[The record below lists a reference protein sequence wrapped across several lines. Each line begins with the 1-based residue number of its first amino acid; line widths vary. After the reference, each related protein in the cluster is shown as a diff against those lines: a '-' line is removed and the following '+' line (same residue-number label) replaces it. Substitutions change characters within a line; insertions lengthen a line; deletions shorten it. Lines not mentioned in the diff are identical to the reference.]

1 MSLIFG
7 ISGSFCGQIK
17 LHHMTVHTLTWHAE
31 LENELL
37 DHMLAWQDDCIVVYV
52 AQWLAATWQWKSSQ

>member
-1 MSLIFG
+1 MSLIFD

-17 LHHMTVHTLTWHAE
+17 LHHVAVHTLTWHAE

-37 DHMLAWQDDCIVVYV
+37 DHMLAWKDDYIVVYV
-52 AQWLAATWQWKSSQ
+52 AQWLASTWQWKISQ

>member
-17 LHHMTVHTLTWHAE
+17 LHHVVVYTLTWHAE

-37 DHMLAWQDDCIVVYV
+37 DHMLAWWDDCIVAYV
-52 AQWLAATWQWKSSQ
+52 A

>member
-7 ISGSFCGQIK
+7 ISGSFRGPIK
-17 LHHMTVHTLTWHAE
+17 LRHVAVHTLTWHVE

-37 DHMLAWQDDCIVVYV
+37 YHTLAWKDDCTVVDV
-52 AQWLAATWQWKSSQ
+52 AQWLAATWQWKNSQ

>member
-1 MSLIFG
+1 MSLIFV
-7 ISGSFCGQIK
+7 ISGSFCGQMK
-17 LHHMTVHTLTWHAE
+17 LHHMAVHTLAWQAE

-52 AQWLAATWQWKSSQ
+52 AQWLDATW

>member
-7 ISGSFCGQIK
+7 ISRSFCGQIK
-17 LHHMTVHTLTWHAE
+17 LHHVAVHTLTWHAE

-37 DHMLAWQDDCIVVYV
+37 EPYASMAG
-52 AQWLAATWQWKSSQ
+52 

>member
-17 LHHMTVHTLTWHAE
+17 LHHVAVHTLTWHDE

-37 DHMLAWQDDCIVVYV
+37 DHMLEWKDDCIVVYV
-52 AQWLAATWQWKSSQ
+52 AQWLATTWQWKSSQ